1 MQKKTGKK
9 LRKQTKEKN
18 KEKPSS
24 AASTLRKKCPSSG
37 KLSHHQKSIVT
48 SNYTSVYSSVVEGS
62 KDWTKLRSAPTGD
75 KKGAHLEHALLPLQ
89 PLLPLPHHPQ
99 ELPARIWSRCHQI
112 LFDNRLILYYFL
124 LLLIC
129 CFAVLLFFYFPFEF
143 WGEPHSDPRQQGP
156 HLKTRNLKWQKWKV
170 LFFIM
175 WKILRFYGVY
185 AVLDL

>member
-1 MQKKTGKK
+1 M
-9 LRKQTKEKN
+9 
-18 KEKPSS
+18 
-24 AASTLRKKCPSSG
+24 LRKKCPSSG

-62 KDWTKLRSAPTGD
+62 KDWTKSRSAPTGD

-129 CFAVLLFFYFPFEF
+129 CFAVFLLSIWVLRWTSLRSPTAES
-143 WGEPHSDPRQQGP
+143 PSQD
-156 HLKTRNLKWQKWKV
+156 QKSEMAKV
-170 LFFIM
+170 ESVILHYVENS
-175 WKILRFYGVY
+175 KILWGLRSLRS
-185 AVLDL
+185 LDM